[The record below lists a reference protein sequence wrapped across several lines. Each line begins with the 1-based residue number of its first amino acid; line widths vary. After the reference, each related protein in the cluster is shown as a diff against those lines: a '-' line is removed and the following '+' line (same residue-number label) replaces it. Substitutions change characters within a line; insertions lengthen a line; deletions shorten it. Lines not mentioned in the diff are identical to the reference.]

1 MSKAPS
7 CHMGPPDS
15 VPSTEPKVLL
25 VGNPNVGKSVI
36 FSRLTGTRAFC
47 SNYPGT
53 TVEFLEGDMLL
64 AGEKVHVIDVPGTYS
79 LEPTCPAEEVAVR
92 MLDEEGGLVINVVD
106 ATNLERNL
114 NVTLQ
119 LLERGLPVVVALN
132 LWDETR
138 HLGIHIDVDALAERL
153 GVPVVPTTAIT
164 GEGIKELVDELERVS
179 ASPPPEPVHFED
191 IWSEIGSIVSQV
203 QTIEHRHHTWRDVLE
218 DLSVSPRT
226 GIPFAIAVLVITFF
240 VIRFIGEGLIGYVME
255 PLFNTLWMPVVEAI
269 SQALGGA
276 GFMHDLLVGSY
287 VVIDGVPQLDF
298 VQSFGLLTTGL
309 FVPLGM
315 VLPYIIAFYF
325 MLGVLEDVGYLPRLA
340 VLLDRL
346 MHRLGL
352 HGYAVIPLLLGFG
365 CNVPGI
371 LATRVLD
378 TRRERFIAATIISIG
393 VPCAAL
399 QAMIFGLLG
408 QYGGR
413 YVLLVYAILAAVWFV
428 LGTFLRLT
436 SKDFLPEI
444 ILEIPPYR
452 RPHIGPLW
460 KKLRMRLSGFF
471 REAVPLVLAGV
482 LVINLIYM
490 SGLFERVAEVFGPA
504 METLFGLPPET
515 ALALVI
521 GFLRKD
527 VAIGML
533 APIGLTPLQLVKAS
547 VLLAVTFP
555 CVATYAVMLRELGWK
570 DTLKATGLMAVIAF
584 TVGVTMNLFI

>member
-1 MSKAPS
+1 MNDAPPR
-7 CHMGPPDS
+7 HGS
-15 VPSTEPKVLL
+15 VSTLESISGLRVLL
-25 VGNPNVGKSVI
+25 VGNPNVGKSVV
-36 FSRLTGTRAFC
+36 FSRLTGVQAFC

-64 AGEKVHVIDVPGTYS
+64 ADEKVHVVDVPGTYS
-79 LEPTCPAEEVAVR
+79 LDPTCPAEDVAVR
-92 MLDEEGGLVINVVD
+92 MLNEGGLVINVVD

-119 LLERGLPVVVALN
+119 LLERGVRMVVALN

-138 HLGIHIDVDALAERL
+138 HLGIHIDTEALSGRL
-153 GVPVVPTTAIT
+153 GVPVVPVTAIT
-164 GEGIKELVDELERVS
+164 GEGIKELVDELALVS
-179 ASPPPEPVHFED
+179 GAPRPMPVHFED
-191 IWSEIGSIVSQV
+191 TWAEVGSIVSEV
-203 QTIEHRHHTWRDVLE
+203 QEIEHRHHTWRDILE
-218 DLSVSPRT
+218 DVSVKPRT
-226 GIPFAIAVLVITFF
+226 GIPFAIAVLVATFF
-240 VIRFIGEGLIGYVME
+240 MIRFIGEGLIGYVME
-255 PLFNTLWMPVVEAI
+255 PAFETLWRPVVEAV
-269 SQALGGA
+269 SQALGSG
-276 GFMHDLLVGSY
+276 GFLHDVIVGSF
-287 VVIDGVPQLDF
+287 VVVDGVETLDF
-298 VQSFGLLTTGL
+298 LQSFGLMTTAL
-309 FVPLGM
+309 FVPFGM
-315 VLPYIIAFYF
+315 VMPYIIAFYLL
-325 MLGVLEDVGYLPRLA
+325 LGVLEDAGYLPRLA
-340 VLLDRL
+340 VLLDRV
-346 MHRLGL
+346 MHKLGL

-408 QYGGR
+408 QHGGR
-413 YVLLVYAILAAVWFV
+413 YVFLVYAILALVWLA
-428 LGTFLRLT
+428 LGTYLRLT

-452 RPHIGPLW
+452 RPHLGQLW
-460 KKLRMRLSGFF
+460 RKLRMRLRSFF
-471 REAVPLVLAGV
+471 REAVPIVLGGV
-482 LVINLIYM
+482 LVIDLIYM
-490 SGLFERVAEVFGPA
+490 SGMFEKVADIFGPA

-533 APIGLTPLQLVKAS
+533 APYGLTALQLVKAS
-547 VLLAVTFP
+547 VLLSITFP

-570 DTLKATGLMAVIAF
+570 DTTKAMGLMAFVAF
-584 TVGVTMNLFI
+584 VVGVTMNLLF

>member
-1 MSKAPS
+1 MGDVPYPS
-7 CHMGPPDS
+7 RVATLESGAQPR
-15 VPSTEPKVLL
+15 VLL
-25 VGNPNVGKSVI
+25 VGNPNVGKSVV
-36 FSRLTGTRAFC
+36 FSRLTGVRAFC

-64 AGEKVHVIDVPGTYS
+64 DGRKVHVVDVPGTYS
-79 LEPTCPAEEVAVR
+79 LEPTCPAEDVAVR
-92 MLDEEGGLVINVVD
+92 MLDEGGLVVNVVD

-119 LLERGLPVVVALN
+119 LLERGIPVVVTLN

-138 HLGIHIDVDALAERL
+138 HLGIHIDADALAERL

-164 GEGIKELVDELERVS
+164 GEGIKELVDELARAS
-179 ASPPPEPVHFED
+179 GSPPPKPARFED
-191 IWSEIGSIVSQV
+191 VWSEIGSIVSEV
-203 QTIEHRHHTWRDVLE
+203 QTIEHRHHTWRDIFE
-218 DLSVSPRT
+218 DVSVKPRT
-226 GIPFAIAVLVITFF
+226 GIPFAIAVLVVTFL

-255 PLFNTLWMPVVEAI
+255 PAFETLWRPVVEAV
-269 SQALGGA
+269 SRALGGG
-276 GFMHDLLVGSY
+276 GFVHDLLVGSF
-287 VVIDGVPQLDF
+287 VVVDGTKTLDF
-298 VQSFGLLTTGL
+298 LQSFGLLTTGL
-309 FVPLGM
+309 FVPFGM
-315 VLPYIIAFYF
+315 VMPYIIAFYLL
-325 MLGVLEDVGYLPRLA
+325 LGVLEDVGYLPRLA
-340 VLLDRL
+340 VLLDRV
-346 MHRLGL
+346 MHQFGL

-408 QYGGR
+408 RYGGR
-413 YVLLVYAILAAVWFV
+413 YVLLVYAVLALVWLV
-428 LGTFLRLT
+428 LGTYLRLT

-452 RPHIGPLW
+452 RPHLGPLW
-460 KKLRMRLSGFF
+460 EKLRMRLRSFF
-471 REAVPLVLAGV
+471 REAVPLVLGGV
-482 LVINLIYM
+482 LVIDLIYM
-490 SGLFERVAEVFGPA
+490 SGVFERVADVLGPV

-533 APIGLTPLQLVKAS
+533 APHGLTALQLVKAS

-555 CVATYAVMLRELGWK
+555 CVATYAVMLRELGWR
-570 DTLKATGLMAVIAF
+570 DTAKAMGLMAAISA
-584 TVGVTMNLFI
+584 TVGIAMNLVF

>member
-1 MSKAPS
+1 MSEAPS
-7 CHMGPPDS
+7 CHGGTSVIEPATGPRI
-15 VPSTEPKVLL
+15 LL

-36 FSRLTGTRAFC
+36 FSRLTGVRAYC

-53 TVEFLEGDMLL
+53 TVEFLEGNMLL
-64 AGEKVHVIDVPGTYS
+64 RDEKAHVVDVPGTYS
-79 LEPTCPAEEVAVR
+79 LEPTCPAEDVAVR
-92 MLDEEGGLVINVVD
+92 MLEEGGRIVNVVD

-132 LWDETR
+132 LWDEAR
-138 HLGIHIDVDALAERL
+138 HLGIYIDADALADEL

-164 GEGIKELVDELERVS
+164 GEGIKELVDELEHMDPTSGVARQ
-179 ASPPPEPVHFED
+179 FED
-191 IWSEIGSIVSQV
+191 IWSEIGAIVSAV
-203 QTIEHRHHTWRDVLE
+203 QTIEHRHHSFRDVLE
-218 DLSVSPRT
+218 DISVKPRT
-226 GIPFAIAVLVITFF
+226 GIPFAIGVLVATFF
-240 VIRFIGEGLIGYVME
+240 SIRFIGEFLIRFVME
-255 PLFNTLWMPVVEAI
+255 PLFETLWRPIIELV
-269 SQALGGA
+269 SNALGGG
-276 GFMHDLLVGSY
+276 GFIHDLIVGSY
-287 VVIDGVPQLDF
+287 VTVDGVKTLDF
-298 VQSFGLLTTGL
+298 IQSFGLLTTGL

-315 VLPYIIAFYF
+315 VMPYIIAFYLL
-325 MLGVLEDVGYLPRLA
+325 LGVLEDVGYLPRLA
-340 VLLDRL
+340 VLLDRI
-346 MHRLGL
+346 MHKLGL

-413 YVLLVYAILAAVWFV
+413 YVLLVYAILALVWLA

-444 ILEIPPYR
+444 ILEIPAYR
-452 RPHIGPLW
+452 RPHLGPLW
-460 KKLRMRLSGFF
+460 QKLRMRLRGFF
-471 REAVPLVLAGV
+471 REAVPIVLGGV
-482 LVINLIYM
+482 LVIDLVYM
-490 SGLFERVAEVFGPA
+490 SGAFDVIARVLGPV

-515 ALALVI
+515 ALALAI

-533 APIGLTPLQLVKAS
+533 APYGLTALQLVKAS

-555 CVATYAVMLRELGWK
+555 CIATYAVMLRELGFK
-570 DTLKATGLMAVIAF
+570 DTMKATGLMAAVAVV
-584 TVGVTMNLFI
+584 VGIGMNLVF